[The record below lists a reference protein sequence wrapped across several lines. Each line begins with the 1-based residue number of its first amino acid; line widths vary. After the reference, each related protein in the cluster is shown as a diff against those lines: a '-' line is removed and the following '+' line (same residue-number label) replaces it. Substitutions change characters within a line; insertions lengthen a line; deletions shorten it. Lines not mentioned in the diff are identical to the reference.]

1 MRHER
6 SSRIL
11 LFFSCIP
18 KKSFLKNI
26 LIFVFITTIAAI
38 YSSSM
43 KVKGGLP
50 ILNLNMKAQP
60 KTLDPRKVTDIF
72 SSQMIFLLLEGLV
85 KRYPDGSIK
94 LAQAESYKVSDD
106 QLIYTFTLR
115 DTFWSNN
122 TPVTAYD
129 FEQTWKDALDPHFP
143 SVNAQLFFPIKNAEA
158 AKKGLISLDKVGI
171 KASDAKTL
179 IITLEKPTPYL
190 FQLFSFCA
198 FFPVNIKN
206 DRKNPN
212 WSGNNKDQCLSNGP
226 FLLEK
231 WDHGNQIIFTK
242 NSHYRKTE
250 DLHPE
255 KIVFN
260 IVEDDAVTL
269 EMFQQGSI
277 DIIGDSLTNIPLESI
292 PTLEKKWTFS
302 YMPRPRSVFISINT
316 ERFPFNNP
324 KVRKAFS
331 FAINRQE
338 LMGLM
343 GKGVKQNILT
353 DRINL
358 AYQGGLSIMNIIPP
372 CLKENRCHSFFLD
385 NDAEKARDLLK
396 QGMIELGIT
405 KKDFA
410 SAILNYHSQNYGTS
424 ELVQAIQQQWL
435 QTLGILIKLERLDFS
450 IGIDKMRNGNYSMCF
465 MCWDAMYY
473 DPMSILERFKH
484 KTYATNFSNWEN
496 QEYIELLDRSFYE
509 QEDKRLLTLEKA
521 EKIFINEM
529 PYIPLYHED
538 YTYIINPSL
547 PFSIPLWGDR
557 MLLPLS
563 LEEKEVQ
570 KENKNAN
577 KRKSFGS

>member
-1 MRHER
+1 
-6 SSRIL
+6 
-11 LFFSCIP
+11 
-18 KKSFLKNI
+18 
-26 LIFVFITTIAAI
+26 VFIATIAAI
-38 YSSSM
+38 YISSI
-43 KVKGGLP
+43 KIKERLP
-50 ILNLNMKAQP
+50 MLNLNMKAQP

-72 SSQMIFLLLEGLV
+72 SSQMIFLLFEGLV

-106 QLIYTFTLR
+106 QLTYTFTLR
-115 DTFWSNN
+115 DTVWSNN

-129 FEQTWKDALDPHFP
+129 FEQTWKDVLKPDFP
-143 SVNAQLFFPIKNAEA
+143 SVNAQLFSPIKNAEA
-158 AKKGLISLDKVGI
+158 AKKGLVSLDKVGI
-171 KASDAKTL
+171 HAFDAKTL
-179 IITLEKPTPYL
+179 IITLEKPTSYL

-198 FFPVNIKN
+198 FFPVNKKN
-206 DRKNPN
+206 DCKNPN
-212 WSGNNKDQCLSNGP
+212 WNHKKDQCLSNGP

-231 WDHGNQIIFTK
+231 WDHGNQIVFIK
-242 NSHYRKTE
+242 NPRYRKTE

-260 IVEDDAVTL
+260 IVENDAVTL
-269 EMFQQGSI
+269 EMFQQGLI

-324 KVRKAFS
+324 KIRKAFS

-338 LMGLM
+338 LIGLM

-358 AYQGGLSIMNIIPP
+358 AYQGGLSIMNMIPP
-372 CLKENRCHSFFLD
+372 CLKENRYRSFCLD
-385 NDAEKARDLLK
+385 NNAEKARNLLK
-396 QGMIELGIT
+396 EGMIELGIT
-405 KKDFA
+405 KKDFD
-410 SAILNYHSQNYGTS
+410 SAILNYHSQNYGIS
-424 ELVQAIQQQWL
+424 ELVQDIQQKWL
-435 QTLGILIKLERLDFS
+435 QTLGIFIKLERLDFS
-450 IGIDKMRNGNYSMCF
+450 IGIDKMRTGDYSMCF

-473 DPMSILERFKH
+473 DPMSILERFKY

-538 YTYIINPSL
+538 YVYMVNPSL
-547 PFSIPLWGDR
+547 PYSIPLWGDR

-563 LEEKEVQ
+563 LEEKKVQ
-570 KENKNAN
+570 EENKNAN
-577 KRKSFGS
+577 QRKPLGILKKRI